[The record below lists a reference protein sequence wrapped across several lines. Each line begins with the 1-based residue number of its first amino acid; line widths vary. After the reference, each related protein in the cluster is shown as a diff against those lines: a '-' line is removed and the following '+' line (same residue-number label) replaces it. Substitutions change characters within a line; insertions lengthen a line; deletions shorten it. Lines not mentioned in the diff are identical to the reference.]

1 MKILITGASGSIGKT
16 LIPILIKQYNIL
28 CLGKTKVNIKDV
40 TNIFCDFNEKLDKL
54 YLPNDIDVIIH
65 LAQSNKFRDFPNSAE
80 HIYNVNVRSTL
91 FLADFAKSNNIRKF
105 IYASSGGIY
114 GNRNFGFTETDNVPV
129 DDLGFYLGSKL
140 CSEIIL
146 DNYKEMFD
154 VVLLRLFFVFGKD
167 QSKNMLIPR
176 LINNI
181 KKNNK
186 IIIDK
191 SGGIK
196 INPIYVND
204 AVASIIE
211 SIKLEGSHKINVAG
225 NEILSI
231 KDISEKI
238 AKKLGLPVKYN
249 ISNIL
254 TNNLIGD
261 NTKMRERLYEPSYS
275 FDSALDEIIISE
287 KD

>member
-16 LIPILIKQYNIL
+16 LLPILIKEHNVI
-28 CLGKTKVNIKDV
+28 CLGRTRVNIKNV
-40 TNIFCDFNEKLDKL
+40 TNIFCDFNEKLDTIH
-54 YLPNDIDVIIH
+54 LPNDINVIIH
-65 LAQSNKFRDFPNSAE
+65 LAQSDKFRDFPNSAE

-91 FLADFAKSNNIRKF
+91 FLADFAKRNNIRKF

-114 GNRNFGFTETDNVPV
+114 GNRNFGFTEKDNIPV

-167 QSKNMLIPR
+167 QSQTMLIPR

-181 KKNNK
+181 KNNNK

-231 KDISEKI
+231 RDISEKI
-238 AKKLGLPVKYN
+238 AEKLGVSAKYN

-261 NTKMRERLYEPSYS
+261 NTKMRETLYEPSYS
-275 FDSALDEIIISE
+275 FDSALDEIIIRE